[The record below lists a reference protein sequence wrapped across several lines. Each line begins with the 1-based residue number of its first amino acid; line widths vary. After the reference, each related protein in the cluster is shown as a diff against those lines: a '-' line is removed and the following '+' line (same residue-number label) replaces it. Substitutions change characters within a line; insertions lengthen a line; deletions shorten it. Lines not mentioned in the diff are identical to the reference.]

1 MWKLSFERSKEVLLN
16 TGDEISKK
24 YVANFI
30 VDYLNIND
38 TTAKLFNL
46 NISDSAR
53 EKKFWFYIIQETNE
67 NFIIVKKRKKKIIFN
82 LKGENAVLFISSF
95 FLIVYIFLMS
105 CLWSEYFF
113 LCHVCYFAIL
123 FFSLIFRTVLISM

>member
-53 EKKFWFYIIQETNE
+53 GKIFWFYIIQEMNE
-67 NFIIVKKRKKKIIFN
+67 NFIIMKKRKKKIIFN

-123 FFSLIFRTVLISM
+123 FFSLIFRTVLMSM

>member
-1 MWKLSFERSKEVLLN
+1 MWKLSFEWSKEVLLN

-53 EKKFWFYIIQETNE
+53 EKKFWFYIIQEMNE

>member
-53 EKKFWFYIIQETNE
+53 EKIFWFYIIQEMNE
-67 NFIIVKKRKKKIIFN
+67 NFIIMKKRKKKIIFN
-82 LKGENAVLFISSF
+82 LKWENAVLFISSF

>member
-53 EKKFWFYIIQETNE
+53 EKIFWFYIIQEMNE

-123 FFSLIFRTVLISM
+123 FFSLIFWTVLISM

>member
-1 MWKLSFERSKEVLLN
+1 MSFERSKEVLLN

-46 NISDSAR
+46 NISDSVR
-53 EKKFWFYIIQETNE
+53 EKKIILLHHSRNE
-67 NFIIVKKRKKKIIFN
+67 RKLYNCEKKKEENNFQF
-82 LKGENAVLFISSF
+82 KGRKRHFI
-95 FLIVYIFLMS
+95 
-105 CLWSEYFF
+105 
-113 LCHVCYFAIL
+113 H
-123 FFSLIFRTVLISM
+123 

>member
-53 EKKFWFYIIQETNE
+53 EKIFWFYIIQEMNE